1 MDRTMTV
8 ASVAAIIAAKDEADR
23 IVSTIAAVRRIVG
36 VELVIVVDDGS
47 SDATSRL
54 AGEAG
59 AVVVGHGRNLGK
71 AAAMATGARV
81 AAEADLADPAVSGR
95 ARELLFIDADLQD
108 SAENTAILVGP
119 VASGEADMTI
129 AVLPRQNTPGGGHGF
144 VVRLARSG
152 IQRLTG
158 WTSSQPLSGMRC
170 LSREA
175 FEAASPLASGW
186 GAEVGL
192 TIDVIGAGLRVLEV
206 PCELQHRVSGSS
218 WRGQVHRAKQFRDV
232 WRALGVRRYRVVR
245 RFLGSIRA
253 RGRH

>member
-36 VELVIVVDDGS
+36 VDLVIVVDDGS

-119 VASGEADMTI
+119 VASGEVDMTI

-144 VVRLARSG
+144 VVRLARNG

-186 GAEVGL
+186 GVEVGL

-232 WRALGVRRYRVVR
+232 WRALGVRRYRVVG